1 MLMKKRFLT
10 ILFLLSYLFLF
21 PQNDSNTINID
32 DSEIALVFDKMTREK
47 FYNSNNFSPIKNKY
61 NYPASFVPEFS
72 DSIIEARIKALDESS
87 PFEYRYNEDVKKWI
101 NFYASKRYFIG
112 RLVGLT
118 KLYYPI
124 FEQCLDKYDV
134 PLEMKHLAI
143 VESALNPTAKSRAG
157 AGGLWQFMYKTG
169 LLYDLNITSYV
180 DDRFDPL
187 KASDAAAHHMK
198 DLYNIYHDWALV
210 LAAYNAGPGSINR
223 AIKRA
228 GGETNYWKIKHL
240 LPRET
245 QAYVPAFI
253 AASYVITYS
262 DEHNFPVQR
271 PQFLDWEIDTV
282 SVSEKMSF
290 NFFSNFVGVDEDELI
305 FLNPQYIKKVI
316 PGTSLNPCVIRLP
329 RKYVMAFVEKEPIM
343 YDSLKKIATA
353 DSALIAINSND
364 TKPNN
369 TSSSANVTRPVYSGQ
384 KNYHIVAK
392 GETLGGIAS
401 KYGTN
406 VNNIRSWNNLSSS
419 VIYPGQKLLVYG
431 GKSTTSSS
439 TPSKSTVN
447 TNTKKT
453 YYTVK
458 QGDTLWKI
466 ASANGVTVD
475 NIKKANGL
483 KSDNLHVG
491 QKLLIN

>member
-1 MLMKKRFLT
+1 MKKSFLA
-10 ILFLLSYLFLF
+10 ILFLFSYFFLF
-21 PQNDSNTINID
+21 SQNDTNTANID
-32 DSEIALVFDKMTREK
+32 DSEIAHAFDEMIREK
-47 FYNSNNFSPIKNKY
+47 FYNSDNFFPIKNKY

-72 DSIIEARIKALDESS
+72 DSIIEARVKALDAAS
-87 PFEYRYNEDVKKWI
+87 PFEYRYNEEVKKWI
-101 NFYASKRYFIG
+101 NFYASKRHFIG

-118 KLYYPI
+118 MHYYPI
-124 FEQCLDKYDV
+124 FEQQLDKYGV

-180 DDRFDPL
+180 DDRFDPV
-187 KASDAAAHHMK
+187 KASDAAAHHLL

-262 DEHNFPVQR
+262 AEHNFPVQR

-282 SVSEKMSF
+282 SVNEKMSF
-290 NFFSNFVGVDEDELI
+290 NFFSSFVGVAEDELT

-329 RKYVMAFVEKEPIM
+329 RKYVMTFVEKEPIM

-353 DSALIAINSND
+353 DSALIAINSYND
-364 TKPNN
+364 VKPNN
-369 TSSSANVTRPVYSGQ
+369 TSNNVTKPVVSTGQ
-384 KNYHIVAK
+384 KNYHIVK
-392 GETLGGIAS
+392 SGETLGGIAS

-406 VNNIRSWNNLSSS
+406 INNIKSWNNLSSS

-431 GKSTTSSS
+431 KSIASSS
-439 TPSKSTVN
+439 TPSKNNGN
-447 TNTKKT
+447 TSSKKS

-466 ASANGVTVD
+466 ANANGVTVD
-475 NIKKANGL
+475 NIRKANGL

-491 QKLLIN
+491 QRLLIN